1 MSETLRA
8 SPVNTLGIQLRQAR
22 RRLGMTQA
30 ELAQPEFTKSYVSAV
45 ERGRVRPSPKALEV
59 MARRLGLDV
68 NDLLT
73 ATLTLPPDPDRQ
85 ALDEDI
91 AYQLDHVKML
101 LHTHQ
106 EEDALALITTIATAS
121 QDQLDQVS
129 TLTQYRFYRLRAL
142 VQVRL
147 GNPAQARSDL
157 ERALVLAEET
167 GDPQEVA
174 RTHNALGVVYY
185 EQELPHLGIGEHLTA
200 LRAVQEGAV
209 KDLTLRTSIYRNL
222 ANDYWALHDVPHTIS
237 MYKEA
242 LGLLEDI
249 NDTERQAGVYW
260 GLSLAYR
267 AAGDLTRAKLFGARA
282 LTLYDLLENWAY
294 TGQMCDNL
302 ALILIERQ
310 EYAEAE
316 QFLNRA
322 RVVLEPTGDA
332 ALLSILN
339 QHYALLELGRDQ
351 LALARLYAQR
361 ALDLGRAAG
370 TARRNADTLSHRDA
384 LRAEVGALRVAGLVE
399 ERNGHPATADA
410 LFNDALALIN
420 EQGPADLLGEVETT
434 YADILRERGAHAES
448 AAHYRAA
455 LQAHQRQRRQ

>member
-1 MSETLRA
+1 MSQA
-8 SPVNTLGIQLRQAR
+8 SPTSPVTTLGTQLRQAR

-68 NDLLT
+68 NDLLPVP
-73 ATLTLPPDPDRQ
+73 LPRLPDPDRT
-85 ALDEDI
+85 ALEEDI

-101 LHTHQ
+101 LHTHR
-106 EEDALALITTIATAS
+106 EEEALALITSIAS
-121 QDQLDQVS
+121 EDEGQLEQVS
-129 TLTQYRFYRLRAL
+129 TMTRYRFYRLRAL
-142 VQVRL
+142 VHVRL
-147 GNPAQARSDL
+147 DDPGQARPDL
-157 ERALVLAEET
+157 ERALGLAEET

-174 RTHNALGVVYY
+174 RAHNALGVVYY
-185 EQELPHLGIGEHLTA
+185 EQELPHLAVGEHLTA
-200 LRAVQEGAV
+200 LRAVQEGTV

-222 ANDYWALHDVPHTIS
+222 ANDYWALNDVPHTIS
-237 MYKEA
+237 TYKEA
-242 LGLLEDI
+242 LGILEDI

-267 AAGDLTRAKLFGARA
+267 AAGDLTRAKIFGARA

-310 EYAEAE
+310 EYPEAE

-322 RVVLEPTGDA
+322 RGVLEPTGDA
-332 ALLSILN
+332 ALLSIVD
-339 QHYALLELGRDQ
+339 QHYALLELGRNQ
-351 LALARLYAQR
+351 PAPARFYAQR
-361 ALDLGRAAG
+361 ALERGRAAG
-370 TARRNADTLSHRDA
+370 TARRSADTPARRDA
-384 LRAEVGALRVAGLVE
+384 LRAEVGALRVAALVE
-399 ERNGHPATADA
+399 EQDDHTPAADA
-410 LFNDALALIN
+410 LFNEALALVHQ
-420 EQGPADLLGEVETT
+420 QGPVDLISEVETT
-434 YADILRERGAHAES
+434 YADVLRDRGAHAES

-455 LQAHQRQRRQ
+455 LQVHQRQRRW